1 MADSPVGVITHYY
14 GKIGV
19 AVVKLNKGSLS
30 VGDEIKITGKTTDFA
45 QKINSMQIDR
55 KDIAVAEKGQ
65 EFGLK
70 VDQEVHE
77 EDDVFKV

>member
-1 MADSPVGVITHYY
+1 MAEAPIGTVTHYY

-30 VGDEIKITGKTTDFA
+30 VGDEIRIAGRSTDFN
-45 QKINSMQIDR
+45 QKIGSMQIEHE
-55 KDIAVAEKGQ
+55 DIQAAKAGQ

-70 VDQEVHE
+70 ADQEVKE
-77 EDDVFKV
+77 GDSIYKV